1 MKVEYINI
9 ENLNPYVNNS
19 RTHDKEQI
27 KQIAESISEFGFT
40 NPILIDENRMVIA
53 GHGRLEASKLL
64 NMESV
69 PTITLH
75 DLTDLQKKAYIIADN
90 KLALNAGWDYEIL
103 KEEVLSLGNEF
114 DLEILGFDDQ
124 ELANILDNLEL
135 IDPELE
141 EQEYKEIYNIV
152 VNCENEQHQEKV
164 YNELLEK
171 GYKCQVQSL

>member
-1 MKVEYINI
+1 MKVEFINI
-9 ENLNPYVNNS
+9 KNLNPYVNNS

-40 NPILIDENRMVIA
+40 NPILIDENKMVIA
-53 GHGRLEASKLL
+53 GHGRLKASKLL
-64 NMESV
+64 DMESV

-75 DLTDLQKKAYIIADN
+75 NLTDLQKKAYIIADN

-103 KEEVLSLGNEF
+103 KEEVLALGNEF

-135 IDPELE
+135 IDPELQ

-152 VNCENEQHQEKV
+152 INCEDEQHQEKV